1 MSEVK
6 RNSDVIAIW
15 DLHWEYIALK
25 WNMEF
30 VWLAKEVNWHLEWT
44 GWNKKVVFQGDILG
58 DRWTDWLKIIEEIR
72 QLREQARK
80 EWWDIDV
87 IVGNHDDFLISYLTW
102 WKWKRFWNT
111 NALGVSIING
121 QWIWLTELLDFIWIK
136 KTGEVEDFINLGGK
150 NLEIIE
156 AMRRSPKG
164 KQILEEICNMKIA
177 SQVDDILYIHTN
189 PTVEILKYLTQW
201 NIQENIKTLNQNYQ
215 WYLRKALLWQW
226 NWVIST
232 EQFNTISDI
241 FLHTSNRDISWIEN
255 YVDLLKNSWINMI
268 SHGHSGW
275 GWVFNW
281 QRYEN
286 HQLNI
291 NWLKIVDTDYWYWK
305 YWELDHEHSVSIV
318 KKNNWSVEI
327 WEHWNSYIW
336 KHIEFHLWDKKSYSW
351 TVKSISWV
359 GEHIHV
365 EVEYF
370 DPEYGKQTINTKL
383 SDFKKWWGYKIEV

>member
-1 MSEVK
+1 MFEASVFLQGMKKWISTLNLQTPIEFIKKISHRLEAIKVKFGDRISTQWKKLMEFYSKQLKLIEAKKQQARELQEKQARELQENKDRELQEKQARELQENKDRNSSLERWINTERREMSEVK

-44 GWNKKVVFQGDILG
+44 GWNKKVVFQWDILG

-121 QWIWLTELLDFIWIK
+121 QWTWLTELLDFIWIK
-136 KTGEVEDFINLGGK
+136 KTGEVEDFLNLGGK

-241 FLHTSNRDISWIEN
+241 FLHTSNRRYKLNWKLCWS
-255 YVDLLKNSWINMI
+255 LK
-268 SHGHSGW
+268 
-275 GWVFNW
+275 
-281 QRYEN
+281 
-286 HQLNI
+286 
-291 NWLKIVDTDYWYWK
+291 K
-305 YWELDHEHSVSIV
+305 
-318 KKNNWSVEI
+318 
-327 WEHWNSYIW
+327 
-336 KHIEFHLWDKKSYSW
+336 
-351 TVKSISWV
+351 
-359 GEHIHV
+359 
-365 EVEYF
+365 
-370 DPEYGKQTINTKL
+370 
-383 SDFKKWWGYKIEV
+383 